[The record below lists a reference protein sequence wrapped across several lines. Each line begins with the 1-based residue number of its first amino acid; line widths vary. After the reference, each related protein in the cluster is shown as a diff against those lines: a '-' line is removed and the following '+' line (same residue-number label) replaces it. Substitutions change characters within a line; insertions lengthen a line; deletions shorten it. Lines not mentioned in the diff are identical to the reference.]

1 MTDRSA
7 PKGRHLNLGYLRV
20 WWTLSS
26 DLWFGYLPDRSP
38 VVGGRRNCDVWFADY

>member
-1 MTDRSA
+1 MTDPSA

-26 DLWFGYLPDRSP
+26 DLTYLYLPDRP
-38 VVGGRRNCDVWFADY
+38 VVGARRDCDVWYADY